1 MNNSIAIDQVSIRQ
15 DDVGRYSLND
25 LHIAAGGEERHKPS
39 NFLRQD
45 YVRDLCAEIDRCSDL
60 SIASFE
66 SIRGGANQGTYACRE
81 LVYAYAMWISP
92 AFQLKVIR
100 TFDAA
105 HQQHS

>member
-15 DDVGRYSLND
+15 DDAGRYSLND

-60 SIASFE
+60 SIASLSLFVVE
-66 SIRGGANQGTYACRE
+66 LIKGHTHAAN
-81 LVYAYAMWISP
+81 
-92 AFQLKVIR
+92 
-100 TFDAA
+100 
-105 HQQHS
+105 